1 MKLLGYQQFLLE
13 RKEQEWKDLTIEK
26 LQVSILEEIS
36 NQLVESRDF
45 INFVISEN
53 LASELFTDSFSLN
66 ENLIDKWKEK
76 FNTAKEKIKEK
87 GKEALSAA
95 EEKIMSIG
103 ANIGSVIKMI
113 SSQVTEALKKV
124 WEQIKSSANGAS
136 KKASAAI
143 QDKVE
148 GMNGDKQNLLGK
160 EIKDFKSMAGAG
172 AKWVFG
178 GFAKQMETAAVK
190 AAKEEDKNES
200 VEYFL
205 ENFGGEL
212 EKSFYLATLESIK
225 DGSLDL
231 DFVFEGGD
239 HGHDDGPK
247 IPFLSAIASK
257 LSKYPPF
264 SWLHDVQHKAQ
275 ELAKSGL
282 DKLSYYLTEIAG
294 APGPF
299 EFVVLSFLIGAAVE
313 YFVKDLSK
321 GAILALIP
329 GIGTLVY
336 MLKYTAL
343 GLTVIGVAEAAM
355 KKTETPS
362 EKE

>member
-1 MKLLGYQQFLLE
+1 MRLLGYQQFLLE
-13 RKEQEWKDLTIEK
+13 REEQKWKDLTIEK

-178 GFAKQMETAAVK
+178 GFAKQMEGAAVK